1 MNENKTWRTPD
12 VARTETQL
20 KNIKTIKS
28 NVKLNFN
35 LSGRKNTIINRGTAH
50 THNESAQRRTKYYR
64 RKFKYLFV
72 QPINNLCTI

>member
-35 LSGRKNTIINRGTAH
+35 LSGRKI
-50 THNESAQRRTKYYR
+50 Q
-64 RKFKYLFV
+64 L
-72 QPINNLCTI
+72 